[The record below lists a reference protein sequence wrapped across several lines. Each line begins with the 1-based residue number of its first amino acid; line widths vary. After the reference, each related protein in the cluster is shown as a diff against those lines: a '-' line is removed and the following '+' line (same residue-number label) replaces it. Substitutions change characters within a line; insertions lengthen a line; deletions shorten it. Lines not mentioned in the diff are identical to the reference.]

1 MLAKYGYEVDDE
13 AAGIILESVRANSI
27 ALKRSLTEKELV
39 YMYMDYKAGLVAS
52 TKE

>member
-39 YMYMDYKAGLVAS
+39 YMYLDYRAGLM
-52 TKE
+52 TCPRE